1 MALLIRKKHEKTEN
15 FDSKSNS
22 PSTTTVFPTLSGGS
36 ISHKKKNITI
46 SINIPLNPMFYG
58 HPEVST
64 PGSLHIQQHMHL
76 EAPVTGF
83 HHEDLAAVAWETRPE
98 DS

>member
-1 MALLIRKKHEKTEN
+1 
-15 FDSKSNS
+15 
-22 PSTTTVFPTLSGGS
+22 
-36 ISHKKKNITI
+36 
-46 SINIPLNPMFYG
+46 MFYG

-76 EAPVTGF
+76 EAPVLEAPVTGF

>member
-1 MALLIRKKHEKTEN
+1 
-15 FDSKSNS
+15 
-22 PSTTTVFPTLSGGS
+22 
-36 ISHKKKNITI
+36 
-46 SINIPLNPMFYG
+46 MFYG

>member
-1 MALLIRKKHEKTEN
+1 MKKQKISIRNQIHHQPPL
-15 FDSKSNS
+15 FSQHCQ
-22 PSTTTVFPTLSGGS
+22 VVLYPT
-36 ISHKKKNITI
+36 KKKNITI

>member
-1 MALLIRKKHEKTEN
+1 MKKTEN

-22 PSTTTVFPTLSGGS
+22 PSNSPLFPN
-36 ISHKKKNITI
+36 IVRWFYIPQKIPITI